1 MDRRTLPEHQKYY
14 VYAFVRESGIPYYIG
29 RGCRYRAWDTKNRTI
44 KSPKN
49 RDRIKIVKEF
59 LSLEE
64 ANKLECALIE
74 FWGRKDTSPGGVLA
88 NMQEGGL
95 GGSPGRKMP
104 ETHREIMRQAHL
116 GRKQD
121 EEWIRRRTAH
131 KKGKPHAPE
140 HKKNQKEAIR
150 AMHRVHWYHADL
162 GLHFFGTATE
172 LSEQYTPLFQE
183 YTPPGMRKLGKG
195 RAMCRNLLHKAWQGK
210 REHYLGWTR
219 DFTQHPLDSPEG
231 RSL

>member
-1 MDRRTLPEHQKYY
+1 MNRRTLAENKKYY

-29 RGCRYRAWDTKNRTI
+29 RGCRYRAWDTANRTI

-49 RDRIKIVKEF
+49 RDCIKIVKEF
-59 LSLEE
+59 LSLQE
-64 ANKLECALIE
+64 ANKLECALID
-74 FWGRKDTSPGGVLA
+74 FWGRKDTPDGGVLA
-88 NMQEGGL
+88 NMQNGGL

-104 ETHREIMRQAHL
+104 EAQREIMRQAHL

-121 EEWIRRRTAH
+121 KEWIRRRTAH

-140 HKKNQKEAIR
+140 HKKNQKEALR
-150 AMHRVHWYHADL
+150 AMHRVHWHHADL

-183 YTPPGMRKLGKG
+183 YTSPGIRKLRKGCSLDRNALRHAWLGKTS
-195 RAMCRNLLHKAWQGK
+195 
-210 REHYLGWTR
+210 HYKGWTR
-219 DFTQHPLDSPEG
+219 DLAQHPLDSPG
-231 RSL
+231 SCCL